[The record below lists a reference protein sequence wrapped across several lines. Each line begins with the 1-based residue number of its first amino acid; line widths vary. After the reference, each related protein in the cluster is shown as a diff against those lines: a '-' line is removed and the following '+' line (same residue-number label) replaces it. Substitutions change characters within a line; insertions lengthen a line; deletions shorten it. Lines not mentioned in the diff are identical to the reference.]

1 MNVKDIK
8 RITDKIQRDAG
19 LGSGEKIVICL
30 DRARESMLADACLL
44 TAGGGVQELFWET
57 FSDEERADEAVIRM
71 SKDGA
76 DLAAF
81 HESRPSSKDHRPNG
95 VRVHHEEL
103 GFPCVV
109 FYNSGEEQ
117 LTVDGEWLAP
127 GEHTAVREV
136 DINSPEVQKAL
147 EDYLKSPEVLNG
159 IERARRLNAEA
170 EKVRRQTRGKEG
182 QA

>member
-19 LGSGEKIVICL
+19 LRSGEKIIICL
-30 DRARESMLADACLL
+30 DRKRESMLAYACLL
-44 TAGGGVQELFWET
+44 TAEGGVREIFWEPS
-57 FSDEERADEAVIRM
+57 SDGIQADEAVIRM
-71 SKDGA
+71 SEDEA
-76 DLAAF
+76 DLVAF
-81 HESRPSSKDHRPNG
+81 HESRSNSRDYRPNG
-95 VRVHHEEL
+95 IRVHHEAL
-103 GFPCVV
+103 DFPCVV

-117 LTVDGEWLAP
+117 LAVDGEWLAP
-127 GEHTAVREV
+127 GKYTTVREV
-136 DINSPEVQKAL
+136 DINSPEAQKAL

-170 EKVRRQTRGKEG
+170 EKVRRQMREKEG